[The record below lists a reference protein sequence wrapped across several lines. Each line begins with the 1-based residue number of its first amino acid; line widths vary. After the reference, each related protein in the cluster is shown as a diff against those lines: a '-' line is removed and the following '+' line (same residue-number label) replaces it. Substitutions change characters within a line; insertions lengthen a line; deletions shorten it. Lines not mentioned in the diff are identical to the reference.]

1 MRMSRDVDC
10 RYFRYAYG
18 ALAEEFRG
26 NFKNRF
32 IAKNYCSPILLRV
45 VTVAKRSD
53 IGRKLF
59 DSLGLLPFLRNT
71 TGALM

>member
-1 MRMSRDVDC
+1 MRMSRDVNC

-18 ALAEEFRG
+18 ALAEQYRG
-26 NFKNRF
+26 NFKNRY
-32 IAKNYCSPILLRV
+32 IAKKVLLPILFRV

>member
-1 MRMSRDVDC
+1 MSRDVNY
-10 RYFRYAYG
+10 RYLRYAYG

-26 NFKNRF
+26 NFKNRC
-32 IAKNYCSPILLRV
+32 IAKNYCSLILFRV

-71 TGALM
+71 TSALM